1 MLGQLCLGV
10 EFSISSTIGF
20 ELDSTVLLEV
30 SMSMVGGLV
39 TSVASSYKTT
49 PTPFLVPIVNHCSRE
64 RGICICF

>member
-39 TSVASSYKTT
+39 TSLASSYKT